1 MQKGKETTA
10 NNPSARK
17 TAQSRLRPWPPQT
30 CSPRRDP
37 PSSLPSTRQSVSHSP
52 ANQPYLG
59 SPMFEFGKLTG
70 VMTKRFF
77 FFFSP
82 SFLRPKAA
90 VDKMVALLEAPANV
104 ALLEQA
110 KATAGEDVMQ
120 YMMVVLPTACQIL
133 SPCMSEFGFSPD
145 QAGAMGLM
153 QAIEKHKAD
162 PDIVAKAKALKS
174 KFIPE
179 SLAPMLQQMMGLG
192 GGA

>member
-1 MQKGKETTA
+1 M
-10 NNPSARK
+10 SF
-17 TAQSRLRPWPPQT
+17 L
-30 CSPRRDP
+30 
-37 PSSLPSTRQSVSHSP
+37 SLIPST
-52 ANQPYLG
+52 
-59 SPMFEFGKLTG
+59 
-70 VMTKRFF
+70 
-77 FFFSP
+77 
-82 SFLRPKAA
+82 AA

-120 YMMVVLPTACQIL
+120 YMMVGLPPAWKIL
-133 SPCMSEFGFSPD
+133 SPGMSEFGFSPD

>member
-1 MQKGKETTA
+1 
-10 NNPSARK
+10 
-17 TAQSRLRPWPPQT
+17 
-30 CSPRRDP
+30 
-37 PSSLPSTRQSVSHSP
+37 
-52 ANQPYLG
+52 
-59 SPMFEFGKLTG
+59 MFEFGKLTG